1 MRNAAVVCLLL
12 LGLPAAP
19 VQAQTAYP
27 TRPISI
33 IVPYSPGTG
42 IDILGRVIAQ
52 RLSEKWSTGAVVDNK
67 PGASG
72 NIGTE
77 LVAKSAPDGHTLLMT
92 ATTFATNAAVNKNLR
107 YDAAKSFA
115 PISLVGTGTMAFFT
129 SLATP
134 AKTVQE
140 FVALAKAK
148 PGELNYASNGNGT
161 PQHLAMELFKLDNGI
176 DVTHIPYKSASYLAD
191 VVGGRINAVIMPIH
205 TAAPYAHAGKMRMLA
220 VMSAERSPVF
230 PAVPT
235 FAEAGFPNFQ
245 VDVWYGLLAPA
256 GTPAEVIAQLNAEV
270 NAMLAQPAVRETLAK
285 QGLNPMG
292 GPASRLADVIRQ
304 ELDRWPRVVAAAG
317 IKSD

>member
-1 MRNAAVVCLLL
+1 MKTIAATLLCLISSL
-12 LGLPAAP
+12 AAP
-19 VQAQTAYP
+19 AQAQTAYP
-27 TRPISI
+27 TRPITI

-52 RLSEKWSTGAVVDNK
+52 RLSEKWATGAVVDNK

-77 LVAKSAPDGHTLLMT
+77 LVAKATPDGHTLLMT

-107 YDAAKSFA
+107 YDAVKSFA
-115 PISLVGTGTMAFFT
+115 PVSLVGTGTMAFFT

-134 AKTVQE
+134 VQSVQE
-140 FVALAKAK
+140 FVALAKSK

-176 DVTHIPYKSASYLAD
+176 DVTHIPYKSASYLTD
-191 VVGGRINAVIMPIH
+191 LVGGRVNAVIMPIH
-205 TAAPYAHAGKMRMLA
+205 TAAPYAHAGKIKMLA

-256 GTPAEVIAQLNAEV
+256 GTPPEVIAQLNAEV
-270 NAMLAQPAVRETLAK
+270 NTMLAQPAVRDTLAK
-285 QGLNPMG
+285 QGLTPVG
-292 GPASRLADVIRQ
+292 GPPARLAATIKQ
-304 ELDRWPRVVAAAG
+304 ELERWPRVVAAAG